1 MISSVERDKLWIR
14 SGYREAILHTAC
26 VDSRNFYALQAHHSA
41 SCSGSWYSVDWY
53 SVLFQHLIFHLCLPS
68 TCGTLS
74 SWWKET
80 WAYDTLNLTCHCTG
94 NDIGKTINL
103 FDPHCLNIALKLSV
117 CSVVVATDITDV
129 RRGVLPLRHCA
140 ITRLYSDGSSVTDWK
155 TDINTDGI
163 D

>member
-1 MISSVERDKLWIR
+1 MNTKRV
-14 SGYREAILHTAC
+14 
-26 VDSRNFYALQAHHSA
+26 
-41 SCSGSWYSVDWY
+41 SGSNSTHSLCRFTKFLRAPSSPF
-53 SVLFQHLIFHLCLPS
+53 SVLFGKLILCWLILGSIPAFDFS
-68 TCGTLS
+68 FVPTFNLRYFIILMKRNLGLWYSEPNVSLYRERYWKDNKPIRPTL
-74 SWWKET
+74 
-80 WAYDTLNLTCHCTG
+80 
-94 NDIGKTINL
+94 
-103 FDPHCLNIALKLSV
+103 LNIALKLSL